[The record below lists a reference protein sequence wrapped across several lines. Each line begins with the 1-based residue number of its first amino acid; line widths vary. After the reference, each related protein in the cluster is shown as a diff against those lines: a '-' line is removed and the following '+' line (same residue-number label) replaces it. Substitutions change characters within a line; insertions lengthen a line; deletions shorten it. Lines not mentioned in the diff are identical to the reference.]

1 MLSSAMGLKKIFI
14 FFLPLLMPSLY
25 NTIFMISVA
34 NHENVL
40 LYGSLVFI
48 VTYVSLFVA
57 FSDLGLRDYYLTKE
71 GGVSGEN
78 KSVNL
83 FFLTLLI
90 YFFLSIIFV
99 VYEYFQDGN
108 ALLCLMVIFELLSY
122 AVFQKTLYY
131 ESQYRDKLELFSLID
146 LFIKSVA
153 FSVKIV
159 SLYILGLEWSILLSA
174 LTLVLLYGVASL
186 QYRFYL
192 GFSKFIRLGLSTIIK
207 ERKTWL
213 KYTLSFFSFF
223 FIFSVDKIIIKSNL
237 GIEALA
243 VYASAF
249 AMFSFGQIVV
259 SSIWAILL
267 PQVSSGRVS
276 LSWVV
281 LLMLL
286 SMGGALITFYNFSSG
301 ILYDILYPDTLKNG
315 ADILNAISIYFIFR
329 FFNLFGELLAIK
341 DATYVRFTNY
351 RLLAML
357 LFVVLVLFAID
368 EWGVIG
374 VAYSIVFSEFVVSLL
389 LVRSVVTSSG
399 LPFKGLLR

>member
-14 FFLPLLMPSLY
+14 VFLPLLMPSLY